1 MQELFSFFVKNS
13 KWFLFIAYVVA
24 ALALLVGNNPYQHHI
39 YLTSA
44 GAFTSAVYKA
54 SNSVYSYFDL
64 REINEDL
71 NQRNADLQSQLIA
84 MQQQLD
90 DYKNIVLADTLQMP
104 DSLKQYDFIVAHV
117 ISNSIAKPYNYIT
130 LNKGELDG
138 VRPEMGVVDRNGV
151 VGIVNVVGPHS
162 SRVISLL
169 NSNLHISCRLK
180 GNSSFGSLVWE
191 GGNPEVAELQE
202 LPRHTVFQPGD
213 TVVTSGYSGVF
224 PPGIMVGTVMADTD
238 KKNENFFTL
247 KIKLST
253 DFTTL
258 SNVQIVLNHQ
268 RQEHAKLE
276 QADYKTEKKR

>member
-13 KWFLFIAYVVA
+13 KWFLFIVYVAA
-24 ALALLVGNNPYQHHI
+24 ALALLFGNNPYQHSI

-64 REINEDL
+64 RQINEDL
-71 NQRNADLQSQLIA
+71 NQRNAELQSELIA
-84 MQQQLD
+84 LQQQLD
-90 DYKNIVLADTLQMP
+90 DYKELAMADTIQLP
-104 DSLKQYDFIVAHV
+104 DSVKQFDFIVAHV
-117 ISNSIAKPYNYIT
+117 INNSISKPYNYIT

-138 VRPEMGVVDRNGV
+138 IKPEMGVIDPNGV

-191 GGNPEVAELQE
+191 GGNPHVAELQE

-224 PPGIMVGTVMADTD
+224 PPGIPVGTVMADTD
-238 KKNENFFTL
+238 KKNENFFSL
-247 KIKLST
+247 KIKLAT

-258 SNVQIVLNHQ
+258 SNVQIVLNSQ
-268 RQEHAKLE
+268 RPEHAKLE
-276 QADYKTEKKR
+276 EADYKTEKKK